1 MPVRFNIR
9 AVQADPPDS
18 AKIAS
23 LRFFFLCQTVLQ
35 SAAAEIEQR
44 ERGKWFIHPFQMLVP
59 MAGEGTQPN

>member
-9 AVQADPPDS
+9 AVQVDPPDS

-23 LRFFFLCQTVLQ
+23 FRFFFPGTKCQTVLQ

-44 ERGKWFIHPFQMLVP
+44 EKGKWFIHPFQMLVP
-59 MAGEGTQPN
+59 MAGEDI